1 MQPVNLDRPAAQ
13 GAQAGRSAS
22 NVQGHIGRFL
32 GFLAAREELA
42 DIKALG
48 LFSLLDGPMI
58 MAFIAYQLRERGV
71 ALATCVQSTL
81 ALTKARQPP
90 APAPPQAHPSERAR
104 APQGVTF
111 VLSELLGPEVKAAGY
126 LERLQLLGKQ
136 LAAWSL
142 KAPKDKPTFK
152 EMVASGSFVPL
163 EDILSRTL
171 PFIAAAVE
179 AFDGSGVPAAQAVR
193 DAVILAAVAGDG
205 NPNERP
211 QELAWV
217 RDGSIQ
223 GGCMDPK
230 ARGRGRR
237 RGWRRRS
244 SQSCPRPCAVHE
256 ARERLPRQLR
266 AVAGGWRRRGPAAAP
281 QDRDQR
287 GAPRVDHPGKSARR
301 RRRLLPPKGT
311 PIPRRTVPRRRRTR
325 WLPRL
330 GPASSPR
337 RHRCCAPAR
346 RPACCS

>member
-1 MQPVNLDRPAAQ
+1 MGTHLEAFQEFLVQPVNLDRPAAQ

-193 DAVILAAVAGDG
+193 DAVVLAAVAGDG

-230 ARGRGRR
+230 ARGGFARAPRRARASNPASNLRSARSARG
-237 RGWRRRS
+237 
-244 SQSCPRPCAVHE
+244 PE
-256 ARERLPRQLR
+256 A
-266 AVAGGWRRRGPAAAP
+266 AVAAASCCCRRMAA
-281 QDRDQR
+281 
-287 GAPRVDHPGKSARR
+287 
-301 RRRLLPPKGT
+301 
-311 PIPRRTVPRRRRTR
+311 
-325 WLPRL
+325 
-330 GPASSPR
+330 
-337 RHRCCAPAR
+337 
-346 RPACCS
+346 